1 MSDGAAKPVVLVLDD
16 EKNIRS
22 AIEIALDQEGLHV
35 IGAHDVA
42 AALRALHERIVDVM
56 IVDIRLGE
64 VGGLEFFR
72 RAEADGVAPPTIFIS
87 GHASLT
93 EAAQAVKVGG
103 FDFLEK
109 PFTAEKIAV
118 TVKRCLEMSSLKER
132 LRLVDSQRGS
142 AEIVGDSAVI
152 RKVVAAAVKVA
163 QTNATVLI
171 TGESGVGK
179 ELVANCIHANSGRA
193 HAPFVKVN
201 CSAISESLVESELFG
216 HERGAFTGAVAARK
230 GLFEV
235 AHHGVIFL
243 DEIADLAPGAQAKIL
258 RVLQNGEIQRVGS
271 ERVTT
276 VDVRILSGTHKDLK
290 AAVAEGRFREDLYYR
305 LNVVP
310 IRVPALR
317 ERKEDI
323 PLLVRFL
330 LGRLGER
337 NNIRVK
343 PIDDE
348 VVAELEAHDWP
359 GNVRELQ
366 NLLER
371 LLIMSGE
378 RITALDLP
386 EEFLAA
392 PQAGGGTGGSSL
404 KEFRDRAERD
414 YIVATLRRHNGNV
427 SQAALELGV
436 GRTYLHRR
444 LSVLQIAKKDFLA

>member
-1 MSDGAAKPVVLVLDD
+1 MNEALAKPVVLVLDD
-16 EKNIRS
+16 EKNIRN
-22 AIEIALDQEGLHV
+22 AIEIALSQENIHV

-42 AALRALHERIVDVM
+42 AALRTLHERIVDAM

-64 VGGLEFFR
+64 VSGLEFFR
-72 RAEADGVAPPTIFIS
+72 RAQTDGIAPPTIFIS
-87 GHASLT
+87 GHASLS
-93 EAAQAVKVGG
+93 EAAQAVKTGA

-118 TVKRCLEMSSLKER
+118 TVKRCLEMSSLRER
-132 LRLVDSQRGS
+132 LRLAHSQRGGV
-142 AEIVGDSAVI
+142 EIAGDSAAI
-152 RKVVAAAVKVA
+152 RRVVAAAMKVA

-171 TGESGVGK
+171 TGESGSGK
-179 ELVANCIHANSGRA
+179 ELVANCIHAHSERA
-193 HAPFVKVN
+193 GEPFVKVN

-216 HERGAFTGAVAARK
+216 HERGSFTGAVAARK

-235 AHHGVIFL
+235 AHRGVIFL
-243 DEIADLAPGAQAKIL
+243 DEIADLAASAQAKIL

-290 AAVAEGRFREDLYYR
+290 LAVAEGRFREDLFYR

-310 IRVPALR
+310 IRVPSLR

-323 PLLVRFL
+323 PLLVQVLMR
-330 LGRLGER
+330 RLRER
-337 NNIRVK
+337 NNVREK
-343 PIDDE
+343 PIDDD
-348 VVAELEAHDWP
+348 VIDELRRHDWP
-359 GNVRELQ
+359 GNIRELQ

-371 LLIMSGE
+371 LMIMSGA

-386 EEFLAA
+386 EEFLAEPERCAA
-392 PQAGGGTGGSSL
+392 PGASL
-404 KEFRDRAERD
+404 KEYRDHAERD

-427 SQAALELGV
+427 SQAAIELGV

-444 LSVLQIAKKDFLA
+444 LSVLEITKRDFLV